1 MDVSDLKIGT
11 EGSFIGD
18 IRKGVQSIKRIEELG
33 YDSIWFAD
41 HLMGFT
47 PESIWT
53 PSIIDAANIQ
63 PSPHI
68 FYSVIST
75 LTLTAWNTNN
85 LLFGTSVTEPF
96 RRHPAVLAQDFLTL
110 HNLSKG
116 RVILGIG
123 TGEGENNI
131 PYGIEMNRPVQR
143 LKEAIEIIKLLWKN
157 DEKVSYGGKIWTLK
171 DAILAI
177 KPFEENNYPPI
188 WIAAHGPKMLELTAA
203 LGDGW
208 IPLYFTPKKY
218 KEKLNNILKIAK
230 EKGRDPEEI
239 TPALFCYLVIDE
251 DHDTCDKLIN
261 KPVIKN
267 QLFLLP
273 DSIFKEYGTS
283 HPLGENFYGL
293 LHYIP
298 PIYSKEEILNALD
311 KIPDKLI
318 EEYIIHGTSDE
329 IIAKV
334 EEYAKAGLRHVIFY
348 NTTYLADVSKI
359 KSSFTSLRK
368 VLSYFKE

>member
-1 MDVSDLKIGT
+1 
-11 EGSFIGD
+11 
-18 IRKGVQSIKRIEELG
+18 
-33 YDSIWFAD
+33 
-41 HLMGFT
+41 
-47 PESIWT
+47 
-53 PSIIDAANIQ
+53 
-63 PSPHI
+63 
-68 FYSVIST
+68 
-75 LTLTAWNTNN
+75 
-85 LLFGTSVTEPF
+85 
-96 RRHPAVLAQDFLTL
+96 
-110 HNLSKG
+110 
-116 RVILGIG
+116 
-123 TGEGENNI
+123 
-131 PYGIEMNRPVQR
+131 
-143 LKEAIEIIKLLWKN
+143 
-157 DEKVSYGGKIWTLK
+157 
-171 DAILAI
+171 
-177 KPFEENNYPPI
+177 
-188 WIAAHGPKMLELTAA
+188 
-203 LGDGW
+203 GDGW